1 MILDHKKNDRQ
12 LHFTREIYQKYEV
25 TEELF
30 SSTKMVAIITKLIT
44 FVKSFHQLRLKE
56 TKLKNTDSS
65 FRYNKYNSIVYLRY
79 ISLDFLKFAFDP
91 RISA

>member
-12 LHFTREIYQKYEV
+12 LHFTRGMYQKYEI

-30 SSTKMVAIITKLIT
+30 SSIETVAIIMKLIT
-44 FVKSFHQLRLKE
+44 FMKSSHQLRLKE
-56 TKLKNTDSS
+56 TKLNTDSS
-65 FRYNKYNSIVYLRY
+65 FRRDKYNSSMYIFRY